1 MPLSDFK
8 VVESVGKGSFA
19 SVYKVM
25 RKSDK
30 QLYALK
36 RVKIGKMSKREIQ
49 DALNEIRFL
58 ASIRHR
64 NVVGFLEAFLENND
78 TELCIIMEY
87 CGCGDLAQKV
97 ERYKRRR
104 QYIDE
109 DVVWRYLI
117 QSLKALQ
124 YLHEKGI
131 CHRDL
136 KTANS
141 FIAEDGSIKIGDMNV
156 SKRLNQGNLKTQ
168 IGTPYYMSPEIWQ
181 NRPYNSSCDLWSLGC
196 MVYELCALRP
206 PFTGNDFPALKR
218 AVLSGRYNSIPSK
231 YSSQLG
237 KAIGLMLKQDPRN
250 RPSAAQLLRSGELSN
265 KLHLDASNDVVINE
279 INKGHQNSFPNLL
292 QTIMVPKNM
301 KKLNAA
307 LPKACYPDSRP
318 NTPSAWTVD
327 DQAKQ
332 IKRAN
337 KKLQQQQ
344 QAAGTEQT
352 GSVPTGQVSK
362 PDKENRAVPQVSDDA
377 SVDSQSSVQSQGKI
391 KSSRSSSK
399 ASASK
404 AAPGRANKD
413 RVLKAANRE
422 VDQYHA
428 RSRGDAHKQQ
438 HKHRAPQPPASRKQ
452 AHAHPPGPPSGRPR
466 PAVRN
471 NNARPSRL
479 W

>member
-1 MPLSDFK
+1 
-8 VVESVGKGSFA
+8 
-19 SVYKVM
+19 
-25 RKSDK
+25 
-30 QLYALK
+30 
-36 RVKIGKMSKREIQ
+36 
-49 DALNEIRFL
+49 
-58 ASIRHR
+58 
-64 NVVGFLEAFLENND
+64 
-78 TELCIIMEY
+78 MEY

-117 QSLKALQ
+117 QSLKALT
-124 YLHEKGI
+124 YLHDKGI

-136 KTANS
+136 KTATS

-181 NRPYNSSCDLWSLGC
+181 NRPYNASCDLWSLGC

-218 AVLSGRYNSIPSK
+218 SVLSGRYSSIPGK
-231 YSSQLG
+231 YSSLLG
-237 KAIGLMLKQDPRN
+237 KTIGLLLKQDPRG
-250 RPSAAQLLRSGELSN
+250 RPSAASLLRSGELAS
-265 KLHLDASNDVVINE
+265 KLPLDGGNDQILSE
-279 INKGHQNSFPNLL
+279 INRGHQHSLPDLL

-327 DQAKQ
+327 DQARQ
-332 IKRAN
+332 IKKAN
-337 KKLQQQQ
+337 KQLAK
-344 QAAGTEQT
+344 E
-352 GSVPTGQVSK
+352 GSSHSIPACQVSG
-362 PDKENRAVPQVSDDA
+362 PDKENLRACADKDDA
-377 SVDSQSSVQSQGKI
+377 SSVDSQSSVQSKGSRSRNQPASVR
-391 KSSRSSSK
+391 SSRASSHKQGGGVSR
-399 ASASK
+399 S
-404 AAPGRANKD
+404 NKE

-422 VDQYHA
+422 VDKFHSKAQGA
-428 RSRGDAHKQQ
+428 RG
-438 HKHRAPQPPASRKQ
+438 HRDPTPPASRKQ
-452 AHAHPPGPPSGRPR
+452 AHAPAAAPSAGGARPR

>member
-25 RKSDK
+25 RKSDRVV
-30 QLYALK
+30 YALK
-36 RVKIGKMSKREIQ
+36 RVKIGKMSRREIQ

-87 CGCGDLAQKV
+87 CGCGDLSQKV

-109 DVVWRYLI
+109 EVIWRYLI
-117 QSLKALQ
+117 QALKALQ

-156 SKRLNQGNLKTQ
+156 SKRLNQGNLRTQ

-196 MVYELCALRP
+196 MIYELCALRP
-206 PFTGNDFPALKR
+206 PFTGNDFPGLKR
-218 AVLSGRYNSIPSK
+218 AVLSGRYSSIPNK

-237 KAIGLMLKQDPRN
+237 KVISYLLKQDPRA
-250 RPSAAQLLRSGELSN
+250 RPSAAQLLRCSEVAS
-265 KLHLDASNDVVINE
+265 KLHLDGGNDVIIEE
-279 INKGHQNSFPNLL
+279 ISNAHQESFPNLM
-292 QTIMVPKNM
+292 QTIHVPKNM
-301 KKLNAA
+301 RKLQSA
-307 LPKACYPDSRP
+307 LPKPCYPDTRP

-327 DQAKQ
+327 DQVKNFQKANRKQ
-332 IKRAN
+332 
-337 KKLQQQQ
+337 
-344 QAAGTEQT
+344 
-352 GSVPTGQVSK
+352 SK
-362 PDKENRAVPQVSDDA
+362 SKPKEPSENSAPPSSMPDKENVSSTANDDN
-377 SVDSQSSVQSQGKI
+377 SVDSQSSLQSKGKSLK
-391 KSSRSSSK
+391 KSNAHSK
-399 ASASK
+399 A
-404 AAPGRANKD
+404 KD
-413 RVLKAANRE
+413 EARLRVLKAANRD
-422 VDQYHA
+422 VDM
-428 RSRGDAHKQQ
+428 
-438 HKHRAPQPPASRKQ
+438 HRAAAQHGKGYARGKDHAPRK
-452 AHAHPPGPPSGRPR
+452 HAHPPAAPSGGAPQRPR
-466 PAVRN
+466 PPVRN
-471 NNARPSRL
+471 SNARPSRL

>member
-1 MPLSDFK
+1 
-8 VVESVGKGSFA
+8 
-19 SVYKVM
+19 
-25 RKSDK
+25 
-30 QLYALK
+30 
-36 RVKIGKMSKREIQ
+36 
-49 DALNEIRFL
+49 
-58 ASIRHR
+58 
-64 NVVGFLEAFLENND
+64 
-78 TELCIIMEY
+78 MEY

-181 NRPYNSSCDLWSLGC
+181 NRPYNASCDLWSLGC

-218 AVLSGRYNSIPSK
+218 AVLSGRYSSIPGK

-237 KAIGLMLKQDPRN
+237 KTIGLMLKQDPRG
-250 RPSAAQLLRSGELSN
+250 RPTAAQLLRSSELSN
-265 KLHLDASNDVVINE
+265 KLQLDGGNDVIINE
-279 INKGHQNSFPNLL
+279 INKGHQNSFPDLL

-301 KKLNAA
+301 KKLNAV

-327 DQAKQ
+327 DQARQ
-332 IKRAN
+332 IKKAN
-337 KKLQQQQ
+337 KKL
-344 QAAGTEQT
+344 AKEAGVAGGTEQPVIPACQL
-352 GSVPTGQVSK
+352 SR
-362 PDKENRAVPQVSDDA
+362 PDKENLRRANSEATQDDCA
-377 SVDSQSSVQSQGKI
+377 SVDSQSHSVQSKGKGGG
-391 KSSRSSSK
+391 KSQHKSQHKAGGGSRAHPS
-399 ASASK
+399 
-404 AAPGRANKD
+404 NKE

-422 VDQYHA
+422 VDKYHSKA
-428 RSRGDAHKQQ
+428 QAQAQGGRHNP
-438 HKHRAPQPPASRKQ
+438 APPPAPPPPRKRQ
-452 AHAHPPGPPSGRPR
+452 QGGHRPAR

>member
-1 MPLSDFK
+1 M
-8 VVESVGKGSFA
+8 SVSTTTT
-19 SVYKVM
+19 
-25 RKSDK
+25 
-30 QLYALK
+30 
-36 RVKIGKMSKREIQ
+36 
-49 DALNEIRFL
+49 
-58 ASIRHR
+58 
-64 NVVGFLEAFLENND
+64 ENND

-109 DVVWRYLI
+109 DVIWRYLI

-218 AVLSGRYNSIPSK
+218 AVLSGRYSSIPSK

-237 KAIGLMLKQDPRN
+237 KTIGLMLKQDPRG
-250 RPSAAQLLRSGELSN
+250 RPSASQLLRSGELSN
-265 KLHLDASNDVVINE
+265 KLQLDASNEVVINE
-279 INKGHQNSFPNLL
+279 ISKGHQNSFPDLL
-292 QTIMVPKNM
+292 QTIMVPKNL

-344 QAAGTEQT
+344 ATEA
-352 GSVPTGQVSK
+352 SANSIPPGQVSRA
-362 PDKENRAVPQVSDDA
+362 DKENIRLATHIQDDA
-377 SVDSQSSVQSQGKI
+377 SVDSQSSVQSQGKVR
-391 KSSRSSSK
+391 KSTSSSSSSK
-399 ASASK
+399 HSSHK
-404 AAPGRANKD
+404 GAPARSNKE

-422 VDQYHA
+422 VDQYNA
-428 RSRGDAHKQQ
+428 RSRSKNDAQKPKQ
-438 HKHRAPQPPASRKQ
+438 RAPQPPVSRKQ
-452 AHAHPPGPPSGRPR
+452 AHAPAAPAVGGQRPR
-466 PAVRN
+466 PSVRN
-471 NNARPSRL
+471 SNVRPSRL

>member
-1 MPLSDFK
+1 
-8 VVESVGKGSFA
+8 
-19 SVYKVM
+19 
-25 RKSDK
+25 
-30 QLYALK
+30 
-36 RVKIGKMSKREIQ
+36 
-49 DALNEIRFL
+49 
-58 ASIRHR
+58 
-64 NVVGFLEAFLENND
+64 
-78 TELCIIMEY
+78 MEY

-218 AVLSGRYNSIPSK
+218 SVLSGRYSSIPGK

-237 KAIGLMLKQDPRN
+237 KTIALLLKQDPRG
-250 RPSAAQLLRSGELSN
+250 RPSAANLLRSGELAN
-265 KLHLDASNDVVINE
+265 KLQLDGGNDIIINE
-279 INKGHQNSFPNLL
+279 INKGHQDSFPNLL
-292 QTIMVPKNM
+292 QTIVVPKNM

-327 DQAKQ
+327 DQARQ
-332 IKRAN
+332 IKKAN
-337 KKLQQQQ
+337 KKL
-344 QAAGTEQT
+344 AKDGGGREEV
-352 GSVPTGQVSK
+352 VPACQVSR
-362 PDKENRAVPQVSDDA
+362 PDKENLRAAAEDDS
-377 SVDSQSSVQSQGKI
+377 SVDSQSSVQSRGKG
-391 KSSRSSSK
+391 SRA
-399 ASASK
+399 ASQHK
-404 AAPGRANKD
+404 GGGGPPRPTNKD
-413 RVLKAANRE
+413 RVLKVANRE
-422 VDQYHA
+422 VDKYHSKGGGGAKGQA
-428 RSRGDAHKQQ
+428 R
-438 HKHRAPQPPASRKQ
+438 HRDPTPPPASRKH
-452 AHAHPPGPPSGRPR
+452 AHAPAAPSAGGARPR